1 MRVYAYVRI
10 DPNKQIDQ
18 AYFINFFKKHGY
30 AIPNNRLLFE
40 EVTVDTSI
48 QYRDKIRN
56 LVKHNLEIGDI
67 LIVKGLDCLGANFS
81 EVKEMIHLIYQ
92 QGIILICSEFS
103 KNEIKGDLKK
113 IFFHFISMGCEF
125 EQQVVSYKKELKKT
139 NISNKVGRPELL
151 NAKQKEIVLNK
162 FKKGQSVY
170 SLAKEFEVTRTV
182 IQRILRQFSGAL

>member
-1 MRVYAYVRI
+1 MRVYAYVRV

-18 AYFINFFKKHGY
+18 AYFINCFKKHGY
-30 AIPNNRLLFE
+30 AIQNNRLLFE

-48 QYRDKIRN
+48 QYRDKILN
-56 LVKHNLEIGDI
+56 LVKHNLEIGDV
-67 LIVKGLDCLGANFS
+67 LIVKGLDSLGANFS
-81 EVKEMIHLIYQ
+81 EIKEMIHLIYQ
-92 QGIILICSEFS
+92 QEIILICSEFS

-113 IFFHFISMGCEF
+113 IFFHFINMGCEF
-125 EQQVVSYKKELKKT
+125 EQQVVSYKKEAKKT

-182 IQRILRQFSGAL
+182 IQRILRQFSEAL